1 MRHGGTGGSQ
11 IPQTN
16 QPTVVLTEFTSVQNK
31 RKITNRNTVQPQEL
45 IPKKK
50 NSGSIICMVFIYG
63 FRRADM
69 KQTTILCKTCHK

>member
-50 NSGSIICMVFIYG
+50 KQRVDHMYG
-63 FRRADM
+63 FHIWIQESRYE
-69 KQTTILCKTCHK
+69 TNYYPL